1 MKITLRNYRAFDD
14 SKPAEWELTDDFRAF
29 VGINNA
35 GKSSLLRVF
44 YEIRQ
49 LLELISGG
57 NNANARNLMYG
68 QPESVNF
75 RGVADPSEVFC
86 NRNQRDMSIQFS
98 FAEPQT
104 IEGRTEPSSI
114 TFTWGRTSGQVVV
127 TYIVSASPAVPI
139 EGAGGRFDRPTYSVD
154 GVQTQL
160 DLDRCRTVFRE
171 LAQSVYLG
179 AFRNA
184 VNVGSNNDYYD
195 LKIGQ
200 AFISLWDSYKTGQ
213 NRAQNRV
220 ALAVENELKQIFGL
234 SSLQINAAP
243 GDQTLQIIADGEPY
257 QLAEQGAGL
266 AQFIV
271 VLAFIATRRP
281 PYVFIDEPEQNLH
294 PSLQLDFLT
303 TLAKYT
309 SHGVVFATHSIG
321 LARAV
326 AHEIYSVRRLP
337 DQSREVRQLAA
348 TRNYVEFL
356 GELSLSGYEE
366 LGFKQV
372 LLVEGTTEVPTL
384 QRWLRLYGVEHQVV
398 LVPLGGAS
406 LINARSEQALAEI
419 KRITDQVAV
428 LIDSERATAGA
439 PLASDRQAFV
449 TQCEALGF
457 SVHVLER
464 RALENYLTD
473 AAVKL
478 VKGNRYSALG
488 HHDLLRDHDPAWGKQ
503 ENWRIAAEM
512 TRLDLDATDLGS
524 FLESLGDD
532 GERA

>member
-14 SKPAEWELTDDFRAF
+14 SKPAEWELADDFRAF

-35 GKSSLLRVF
+35 GKSSLLRLF
-44 YEIRQ
+44 YEIRPA
-49 LLELISGG
+49 LILFCGDNINAQSMVYGG
-57 NNANARNLMYG
+57 SEAPG
-68 QPESVNF
+68 F

-86 NRNQRDMSIQFS
+86 NRNQRNMSLT
-98 FAEPQT
+98 FALDKPERPDAT
-104 IEGRTEPSSI
+104 VEPSNI
-114 TFTWGRTSGQVVV
+114 TFTWDRAGGQV
-127 TYIVSASPAVPI
+127 TVSYMVGKSLVEP
-139 EGAGGRFDRPTYSVD
+139 EGSGDLNNPWFRVGSER
-154 GVQTQL
+154 TQVSL
-160 DLDRCRTVFRE
+160 VRYRTIFRE
-171 LAQSVYLG
+171 LAESFYLG

-195 LKIGQ
+195 LQIGQ
-200 AFISLWDSYKTGQ
+200 AFISQWDTYKTGQ
-213 NRAQNRV
+213 NRAQNRM
-220 ALAVENELKQIFGL
+220 ALAVEKELQQIFGL
-234 SSLQINAAP
+234 KSLQINAAP
-243 GDQTLQIIADGEPY
+243 GDQTLQIIANGEPY
-257 QLAEQGAGL
+257 QLSEQGAGL

-309 SHGVVFATHSIG
+309 THGVVFATHSIG

-326 AHEIYSVRRLP
+326 AQEIYSVRRLP
-337 DQSREVRQLAA
+337 DESREVRQLAA

-372 LLVEGTTEVPTL
+372 LLVEGTTEVPTI
-384 QRWLRLYGVEHQVV
+384 QRWLRLYGVEHEVV
-398 LVPLGGAS
+398 LVPMGGAS
-406 LINARSEQALAEI
+406 LINGRSEQALAEI
-419 KRITDQVAV
+419 KRITNQVAV
-428 LIDSERATAGA
+428 LIDSERLTAGD
-439 PLASDRQAFV
+439 PIASDRQEFV
-449 TQCEALGF
+449 TKCEALGF

-473 AAVKL
+473 AAVKS
-478 VKGNRYSALG
+478 VKGDAYTALG
-488 HHDLLRDHDPAWGKQ
+488 PFDLLKDQNPAWGKQ

-512 TRLDLDATDLGS
+512 TKHDLDATDLGS
-524 FLESLGDD
+524 FLQTLGDD
-532 GERA
+532 EDPA

>member
-14 SKPAEWELTDDFRAF
+14 SKPVEWALTDDFRAF

-49 LLELISGG
+49 ALDVISGNHG
-57 NNANARNLMYG
+57 NARNMVIG
-68 QPESVNF
+68 QPEGINF
-75 RGVADPSEVFC
+75 RGVADPNEVFC
-86 NRNQRDMSIQFS
+86 NRNQRDMSIQFAIEAPS
-98 FAEPQT
+98 VTEAE
-104 IEGRTEPSSI
+104 TEPTSV
-114 TFTWGRTSGQVVV
+114 TFTWGRNTGQVTV
-127 TYIVSASPAVPI
+127 TYVVGTTPAIPNGNAGDFDHPVSDV
-139 EGAGGRFDRPTYSVD
+139 GGV
-154 GVQTQL
+154 
-160 DLDRCRTVFRE
+160 RTVLGLSRYRALFRD

-184 VNVGSNNDYYD
+184 VNVGGNSDYYD
-195 LKIGQ
+195 LQIGQ

-213 NRAQNRV
+213 NRRQNRM
-220 ALAVENELKQIFGL
+220 ALAVEGELRQIFGL
-234 SSLQINAAP
+234 RSLQINAAP

-271 VLAFIATRRP
+271 VLAFVATRRP

-309 SHGVVFATHSIG
+309 THGVTFATHSIG

-326 AHEIYSVRRLP
+326 AQEIYSVRRLP
-337 DQSREVRQLAA
+337 DESREVRPLAA
-348 TRNYVEFL
+348 TRNYGEFL

-372 LLVEGTTEVPTL
+372 LLVEGTTEVPTI
-384 QRWLRLYGVEHQVV
+384 QRWLRLYGIEHQVV

-406 LINARSEQALAEI
+406 MINGRSEHALAEI
-419 KRITDQVAV
+419 KRITTQVAV
-428 LIDSERATAGA
+428 LIDSERATAAA
-439 PLASDRQAFV
+439 PLAPERQAFV
-449 TQCEALGF
+449 EKCQQLGF
-457 SVHVLER
+457 TVHVLER
-464 RALENYLTD
+464 RAIENYLSDD
-473 AAVKL
+473 AIKK
-478 VKGNRYSALG
+478 VKGDTYSALTAYEV
-488 HHDLLRDHDPAWGKQ
+488 LKDHTPAWGKR

-512 TRLDLDATDLGS
+512 TRAELDAVDLGG
-524 FLESLGDD
+524 FLESLAAD
-532 GERA
+532 